1 MGRFYWGIHWL
12 DPGWQ
17 GPLCGD
23 EMGKGKRK
31 QELTTKR
38 SREDLAKHFMDIRL
52 QEAERK
58 AQEYARTLE
67 PRALEAS

>member
-1 MGRFYWGIHWL
+1 
-12 DPGWQ
+12 
-17 GPLCGD
+17 
-23 EMGKGKRK
+23 MGKGKRK